1 MGLQMEYKVKYDPTA
16 DALYIKIKE
25 DKIKDTTEIDTNII
39 VDYNEKGE
47 IIGIEILNFS
57 KTKINL
63 NQLITKG
70 IEATI
75 TT

>member
-1 MGLQMEYKVKYDPTA
+1 MEYKVKYDPTA

-25 DKIKDTTEIDTNII
+25 DKIKDTAEIDTNII